1 MIWLIDKYFEG
12 HWLFDRMMVFL
23 YGAIVCALTV
33 LYL

>member
-12 HWLFDRMMVFL
+12 SWLFDRMMVFL
-23 YGAIVCALTV
+23 YGLIVGALTV